1 MTARKGT
8 SKKTTSKKSAR
19 PTKAARVETGPL
31 PPYGNAIKEAI
42 GGGDLQNMRNTAT
55 STRKHLKDVT
65 AALKKLEAAIAKGTK
80 R

>member
-8 SKKTTSKKSAR
+8 SKKTTSRKSAQS
-19 PTKAARVETGPL
+19 TKAAGIQTGPL

-65 AALKKLEAAIAKGTK
+65 AALKKLEAAIAKREK
-80 R
+80 

>member
-8 SKKTTSKKSAR
+8 SKKTTARKSAR
-19 PTKAARVETGPL
+19 STKAAGIESGPL

-42 GGGDLQNMRNTAT
+42 GGGDLQNMRKTAT

-65 AALKKLEAAIAKGTK
+65 AALKKLDAEIAK
-80 R
+80 RER